1 VDNKLAPSRG
11 CLWGVV
17 FAFVVYVAAVG
28 LAVFLFG

>member
-1 VDNKLAPSRG
+1 VDNQLPPSSG

-17 FAFVVYVAAVG
+17 FAFVAYLAAVG